1 MKSVRLFPL
10 LLVVFTLFL
19 VVESVGAS
27 SPQEL
32 WSFNTG
38 AKIYA
43 PPLVTDLDG
52 DGRPEIIV
60 PASRAQRLLCL
71 NGAGEVQWE
80 FALDDDNA
88 DGFHGAVSAVD
99 YDGDGQ
105 KEVFFL
111 TRGGTAGC
119 LDAEGRL
126 IWRVYLDDEMDYT
139 GPVLTDIN
147 GDGRVEIL
155 FGSESGT
162 LYCLS
167 DTGEILWRHQR
178 RGAIR
183 GIPAVTGLQPEGA
196 QRLVAVWSG
205 GEEACYDGDG
215 NVLWEFDEPL
225 PAGERRSG
233 VAIGDLD
240 GEGMMTVITAT
251 EDYQMIARSA
261 ETGEEQWRFKGKG
274 RIDQTCS
281 FALVDFDDSGQLD
294 VVGGD
299 SSGAVYR
306 VRQGEALWTTDTG
319 GGIVQG
325 PAVGDLDGD
334 GVQEVLVCSRSSRLL
349 CLHGESGEILWDFE
363 TPAAPLTTPVLA
375 DVTGDG
381 QLEILFTSKDN
392 HLYCLRV
399 EGSGKGGICPWPMIQ
414 KDAQLSGNARGDAL
428 FTASP
433 APDRPDNFP
442 APLSAPEELEL
453 HSGENV
459 IAFEFTNDSYRSRH
473 LEVRVD
479 IVSPQ
484 GETSTRLYK
493 AYLAP
498 YSQEERKLR
507 FDALHSGRYGIKWS
521 LNDLGTGERLV
532 TMARLYSFS
541 ALREEETRLQSLQ
554 EEGEKRLD
562 ALQDGALQ
570 TRAQSVFR
578 DALTQAQEACKGAR
592 DGERVLLDQLPKA
605 HHALDLLEQ
614 AVAPLRVVPP
624 GSEQLLFGVA
634 PASSL
639 IKVFPDE
646 AFPPLPEEGEVPR
659 EITMRLAKN
668 EYESAQLV
676 VVPLWSDIHELTLQ
690 ADTLVHTEGAG
701 SIDAS
706 QITLHQIG
714 YVEIG
719 LPEYSFA
726 VERVGLY
733 PDPLLP
739 LEPMSLPASQNAQ
752 AFQLTVKTL
761 PDTAPGLYE
770 GMVTVT
776 ARDATPVEMP
786 LKVWVWDF
794 TLPERN
800 SLITSFWMNEN
811 YIRQFYN
818 YEERLPEEIRRAYYD
833 LHLEYRVGPIKTLPL
848 EGGNLVDDMEYV
860 LDRGQDAFF
869 VSLPVMK
876 TEEQREEF
884 QEKLLRT
891 RDLVEEKGWKDKA
904 LFYTYDEV
912 AVMARHLI
920 PEVVSVNEWAR
931 SVVPQW
937 PLLQTSA
944 PEQSLTG
951 AVDIWCPT
959 IDTFNPAYLKQRMDA
974 GDRLWMYTVWERPG
988 IMIEFPN
995 TDYRIMFWQCWKY
1008 GAEGFLY
1015 WGTTH
1020 WDYNVRG
1027 EERWPDVPWIT
1038 YNGQPGHNGCGYLIY
1053 PGPEGMPLAS
1063 IRLALVRDGIEDYE
1077 YLQLLKKRYEEKK
1090 GSLTSADRREVEALL
1105 RVDPAVVLDHKHYTE
1120 DPQQLTL
1127 AREELAM
1134 WIERL
1139 GR

>member
-1 MKSVRLFPL
+1 MKSVRLCPVL
-10 LLVVFTLFL
+10 LCAFTFVLL
-19 VVESVGAS
+19 AENLQAS
-27 SPQEL
+27 EPQEL

-52 DGRPEIIV
+52 DGYPEIIV
-60 PASRAQRLLCL
+60 PASRSQRLLCL
-71 NGAGEVQWE
+71 NGVGEVKWE
-80 FALDDDNA
+80 FALDDENA
-88 DGFHGAVSAVD
+88 DGFHAAVSAVD
-99 YDGDGQ
+99 YDGDGE
-105 KEVFFL
+105 KEIFFL

-119 LDAEGRL
+119 LDAEGLL

-139 GPVLTDIN
+139 GPVLADIN
-147 GDGRVEIL
+147 GDGRVELL

-178 RGAIR
+178 RGGIR
-183 GIPAVTGLQPEGA
+183 GIPAVTALQPDGA
-196 QRLVAVWSG
+196 LRLVAVWSG

-233 VAIGDLD
+233 VAIGDL
-240 GEGMMTVITAT
+240 EGQGTMTVITAT

-261 ETGEEQWRFKGKG
+261 ETGEECWRFKGKG

-281 FALVDFDDSGQLD
+281 FALVDFDGSGQLD

-299 SSGAVYR
+299 SSGCVYR
-306 VRQGEALWTTDTG
+306 IRNGEALWATETG

-334 GVQEVLVCSRSSRLL
+334 GIQKVLVCSRSSRLL

-363 TPAAPLTTPVLA
+363 TPAAPLTTPVVA

-381 QLEILFTSKDN
+381 RLEILFTSKDN
-392 HLYCLRV
+392 YLYCLRV
-399 EGSGKGGICPWPMIQ
+399 KGSGKGGTCPWPMIQ

-428 FTASP
+428 FTPSP
-433 APDRPDNFP
+433 ATDRPDNFP
-442 APLSAPEELEL
+442 APISAPEEVEL

-479 IVSPQ
+479 IVSPE
-484 GETSTRLYK
+484 GETSTRLYS
-493 AYLAP
+493 AFLPP
-498 YSQEERKLR
+498 YAQEQRRLR
-507 FDALHSGRYGIKWS
+507 FDALQSGRYGIKWGLS
-521 LNDLGTGERLV
+521 DLGTGERLV
-532 TMARLYSFS
+532 TMARLFSFS
-541 ALREEETRLQSLQ
+541 ALQEEELRLQSLQ
-554 EEGEKRLD
+554 EEGERRLSGLQD
-562 ALQDGALQ
+562 RALQE
-570 TRAQSVFR
+570 RAQAAFSN
-578 DALTQAQEACKGAR
+578 ALAEAREACSMAR
-592 DGERVLLDQLPKA
+592 DGDRVIPEKLPKA
-605 HHALDLLEQ
+605 HSSLDALEQ

-624 GSEQLLFGVA
+624 GTENLVFGVA
-634 PASSL
+634 STSSL
-639 IKVFPDE
+639 IKVFPDA
-646 AFPPLPEEGEVPR
+646 AFPPLSEEGEVPA
-659 EITMRLAKN
+659 EMSICLAKN

-676 VVPLWSDIHELTLQ
+676 VVPLWSDVHELTIE
-690 ADTLVHTEGAG
+690 ADRLVHSDGAG

-706 QITLHQIG
+706 QITLYQIG

-733 PDPLLP
+733 PDLLQP
-739 LEPMSLPASQNAQ
+739 FEPMSIPASQHAQ
-752 AFQLTVKTL
+752 PFQLTVKTL

-770 GMVTVT
+770 GKITVR
-776 ARDATPVEMP
+776 AQGAAAVEMA

-794 TLPERN
+794 ALPERN

-811 YIRQFYN
+811 YIRQFYK

-833 LHLEYRVGPIKTLPL
+833 LHLKYRVGPIKTLPL
-848 EGGNLVDDMEYV
+848 EGGELLDDMEYV

-869 VSLPVMK
+869 VSLPVLK
-876 TEEQREEF
+876 TEEQRAEF

-891 RDLVEEKGWKDKA
+891 RDLVQEKGWEDKA

-931 SVVPQW
+931 NLVPQW

-1038 YNGQPGHNGCGYLIY
+1038 YNSQPGHNGCGYLLY
-1053 PGPEGMPLAS
+1053 PGPEGRPLAS

-1077 YLQLLKKRYEEKK
+1077 YLHLLKSRYEEKK
-1090 GSLTSADRREVEALL
+1090 SRLTSAERVEVEALL
-1105 RVDPAVVLDHKHYTE
+1105 RVDPAVVQDHKHYTE
-1120 DPQQLTL
+1120 DPKRLMQ
-1127 AREELAM
+1127 AREKLAM